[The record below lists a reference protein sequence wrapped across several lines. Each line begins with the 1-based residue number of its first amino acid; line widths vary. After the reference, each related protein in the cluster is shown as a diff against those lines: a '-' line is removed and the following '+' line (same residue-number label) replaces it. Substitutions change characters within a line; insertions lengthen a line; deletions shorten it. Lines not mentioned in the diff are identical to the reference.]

1 MHTLLTPISYLI
13 FWQVEGGQPLLLRS
27 EKIYAVLAV
36 VLVIFVSLLLFMFIT
51 QRKVQRLEQLIEEKS
66 NSI

>member
-1 MHTLLTPISYLI
+1 MHTLFTYISYLI
-13 FWQVEGGQPLLLRS
+13 FWQAGESQPLLLRS

-36 VLVIFVSLLLFMFIT
+36 VLVIFVSLVLFMFLT

>member
-1 MHTLLTPISYLI
+1 MHTLLTYTSYLI
-13 FWQVEGGQPLLLRS
+13 FWQVEESQPLLLRS

-36 VLVIFVSLLLFMFIT
+36 VLVIFVSLVLFMLIT